1 MSTFQ
6 FTDFD
11 IDLNKNPF
19 NDDISI
25 VRDRDAIRQS
35 IMNIVLTVP
44 GEKRFNDDFGVGLRS
59 RLFELWTPL
68 TEKKLQ
74 RDIVGAI
81 SRLEPRA
88 RIDSVVI
95 EEDSSVAKEGSSG
108 TANQF
113 NIKINYSI
121 LKGRRTQLTDTL
133 EVTVQKVR

>member
-121 LKGRRTQLTDTL
+121 LKGRRTQLKDTL